1 MKKFGLQHI
10 LLLVL
15 AFGLFQCSES
25 DDVAPL
31 GSSFTPDYINQ
42 PLSGLID
49 GKFWSSVGGSASTF
63 MLGVDTFQHQFS
75 VVDTLVDTTFCTGG
89 TGQRSFIL
97 FFLQDENAIVVPG
110 EKKLKLDF
118 NNLADNYT
126 VTFVSYDDDGNAEN
140 NIATKGAYEILTVDT
155 TNGLVTG
162 RMDIPLDDNN
172 FVNGN
177 FSIRYCNF

>member
-1 MKKFGLQHI
+1 MKKFRLQHI

-25 DDVAPL
+25 DDVNPL
-31 GSSFTPDYINQ
+31 GGSFTPDYKNQ
-42 PLSGLID
+42 PLQGKIAGEDWTSVSGT
-49 GKFWSSVGGSASTF
+49 VSTL
-63 MLGVDTFQHQFS
+63 MLGTDTFQHQFS
-75 VVDTLVDTTFCTGG
+75 VMDTLVDTTFCTGG
-89 TGQRSFIL
+89 TGQRSFIF

-126 VTFVSYDDDGNAEN
+126 VTFVSYDDDGNPEN

-155 TNGLVTG
+155 TNRLVTG